1 MEAARDEFAARGCS
15 VVVVTQA
22 RPPLLARYVQRQK
35 WTVPVLSDPERTAYV
50 AFGLERT
57 GWLTF
62 FKPRV
67 LWHYLR
73 GMAKGY
79 GVKKPVAGE
88 DVLQL
93 GGDFLL
99 SRARKLIFAYRS
111 ADPTDRPSA
120 AALMRAI
127 PSVLPMPD
135 ELAPDAP
142 AR

>member
-35 WTVPVLSDPERTAYV
+35 WTVPVVSDPERTAYV

-67 LWHYLR
+67 LWRYLR
-73 GMAKGY
+73 DMAKGY

-111 ADPTDRPSA
+111 ADPTDRPSV

-127 PSVLPMPD
+127 PSALPMPD

>member
-67 LWHYLR
+67 LWRYLR

>member
-35 WTVPVLSDPERTAYV
+35 WTVPVVSDPERTAYV

-67 LWHYLR
+67 LWRYLR
-73 GMAKGY
+73 GMGKGY
-79 GVKKPVAGE
+79 GVKKPVTGE

-111 ADPTDRPSA
+111 ADPTDRPSV

-135 ELAPDAP
+135 ELAPDAT